1 MRRKKDMEDEFI
13 MGEALSIVS
22 TIILDFL
29 VLIIIVDIYRR
40 FK

>member
-1 MRRKKDMEDEFI
+1 

-22 TIILDFL
+22 TFTLAFL